1 MNQAKWTAWLSC
13 VLALA
18 SGVAG
23 LILWERNRSYL
34 SPSAVLCTVTFQ
46 ALGLLIVTHQ
56 PRNRIGWMFCAIGVL
71 NGLWLLTSQY
81 AIQALITDP
90 GSLRGGASAA
100 WLSSWIWA
108 PPIWLTGTLCILLF
122 PDGHLPSRRWRPFLW
137 FATSGIALFI
147 GALSLTPWEGRANIA
162 SPPQLEG
169 TATGLL
175 AVVDRLLSVAVAAT
189 PSELQGGVTYPIDN
203 PLGLKG
209 ADTALATI
217 SAIGAV
223 LILASFIASLAAPIL
238 RFRHAR
244 GAERQQLKWIV
255 YAVALTSL
263 IYLVA
268 NSRFPLLTELAFA
281 INLSLFPLAAAIAIL
296 RYHMYDIDLVINRTL
311 VYGLL
316 TGVLGLGYA
325 AVVIILGQLFGGVSG
340 DPPSWAV
347 AGATL
352 AVAALFQP
360 ARRRIQQAVDR
371 RFDRRRYD
379 AAKTIGAFSAR
390 LRDEV
395 ELDTLSAE
403 LLWVIDQTMQP
414 TRVSLW
420 LRPRPE
426 RSRGHAAPP
435 GVTGAGGSTNRS

>member
-1 MNQAKWTAWLSC
+1 MNRAKWTAWLSC
-13 VLALA
+13 MLAMA

-23 LILWERNRSYL
+23 LILWGRSRSYL
-34 SPSAVLCTVTFQ
+34 SPSAVLCAMTFQ
-46 ALGLLIVTHQ
+46 ALGLVIVTHQ
-56 PRNRIGWMFCAIGVL
+56 PRNRIGWIFCAIGVL

-90 GSLRGGASAA
+90 GSLPGGASAA
-100 WLSSWIWA
+100 WLSSWTWA

-122 PDGHLPSRRWRPFLW
+122 PDGHLPSRRWRPVVWL
-137 FATSGIALFI
+137 AISGIVLFI
-147 GALSLTPWEGRANIA
+147 GALSLTPWEGRGNIA
-162 SPPQLEG
+162 SPPELEG

-175 AVVDRLLSVAVAAT
+175 AVVDWLLSLAVAAT

-209 ADTALATI
+209 TNAALATVA
-217 SAIGAV
+217 AIGAV

-263 IYLVA
+263 IYLAA
-268 NSRFPLLTELAFA
+268 NSRLPHLTELAFA
-281 INLSLFPLAAAIAIL
+281 VNLSLFPIAAAVAVL

-325 AVVIILGQLFGGVSG
+325 ATVIILGQLFGGVSG
-340 DPPSWAV
+340 NPPSWAV

-360 ARRRIQQAVDR
+360 ARHRIQAVVDR
-371 RFDRRRYD
+371 RFNRRKYD
-379 AAKTIGAFSAR
+379 AARTVEAFSTR

-395 ELDTLSAE
+395 DLDALSAE
-403 LLWVIDQTMQP
+403 LLAVADQTMQP
-414 TRVSLW
+414 TTASLW
-420 LRPRPE
+420 LRPAAQTRPGGQ
-426 RSRGHAAPP
+426 GHN
-435 GVTGAGGSTNRS
+435 S